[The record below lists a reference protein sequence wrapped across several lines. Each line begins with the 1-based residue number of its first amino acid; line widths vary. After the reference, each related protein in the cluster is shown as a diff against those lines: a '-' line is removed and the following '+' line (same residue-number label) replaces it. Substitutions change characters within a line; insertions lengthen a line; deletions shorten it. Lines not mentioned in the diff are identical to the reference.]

1 MNKTSKISLSIALV
15 LIIALISLLVYNY
28 TLLQQKTEEV
38 KEMEQVMEFE
48 KQASIQEFE
57 ELNRQY
63 EEFYIE
69 TNNDS
74 LLKLIDEEK
83 QKVKLSMK

>member
-38 KEMEQVMEFE
+38 KE
-48 KQASIQEFE
+48 
-57 ELNRQY
+57 
-63 EEFYIE
+63 
-69 TNNDS
+69 
-74 LLKLIDEEK
+74 K
-83 QKVKLSMK
+83 QKGTSADSHCRECDDNLNHTYGTDVC